1 MFDRVAKPTYC
12 VPFLKNRHF
21 VGRRDEL
28 AVLRQRLLVDQDCQK
43 MSIVGLG
50 GTGKTQVALQFA
62 YEVKEAQPE
71 WSIFWVPA
79 YTTER
84 DRGS

>member
-1 MFDRVAKPTYC
+1 M
-12 VPFLKNRHF
+12 PFLKNRHF

-28 AVLRQRLLVDQDCQK
+28 AVLRQRLLAGQDCQK

-71 WSIFWVPA
+71 
-79 YTTER
+79 
-84 DRGS
+84 